1 MMTNRLSISVLIAAA
16 ATLLIAGS
24 ATAALDSKDQKQLNE
39 CRYAAGDVGRVA
51 KDIRGRIESSAQKS
65 SKPYQQCQQASAAL
79 EDAADELYFAI
90 THSDYDKLPDK
101 AAGKKTRKAKDDLD
115 KAYKTF
121 SSACSGIAKKEAKPE
136 LKKLL
141 AGYKKTGKQCNG
153 VSTIMGK

>member
-1 MMTNRLSISVLIAAA
+1 MNTGRFLLLAAIAAA

-24 ATAALDSKDQKQLNE
+24 ATAALGSKDQKQLNE
-39 CRYAAGDVGRVA
+39 CRYAAGDVKDVV
-51 KDIRGRIESSAQKS
+51 KDIRGRIASSAKNS
-65 SKPYQQCQQASAAL
+65 TKPYQKCQQASAAL

-141 AGYKKTGKQCNG
+141 AG
-153 VSTIMGK
+153 